1 MSAAKSRGLGL
12 KRLSGNAALTFTA
25 SILAGFLGL
34 ALSAL
39 ISRGLGTGALGTYAM
54 ALLLPNTMVTLLE
67 FGITYA
73 NVYHVARG
81 DVNAREVMRANLW
94 LWSFITVV
102 GLVASGVIIYFKG
115 STWFPGV
122 PTAFMIIAVFS
133 FPPNLLQFYCQ
144 SILQGYQDFR
154 RFNLLQII
162 VKLTTLVVSA
172 VFILVF
178 HLGVGWVL
186 FAFLIG
192 QALSLLFTVIVLR
205 PYLKASPEPEVRESW
220 WKYGRMAM
228 SYGWKQHL
236 SAVVAF
242 VNYRVD
248 LFFVNF
254 FLTGKDLV
262 QGPILVG
269 MYYIVIQL
277 GESMWLVSK
286 VVSTVLLPRLAELH
300 REERTRLE
308 LTPLITRLVFCFTA
322 LAAVVVGLL
331 AVPILGIWNVKGEDA
346 VIAATTLR
354 WFLPGIVMGSA
365 TRIVAYDFSARGKP
379 EYNSYLAIVVV
390 FLNVGCNVVLIPQ
403 IGIVGGAI
411 STTIAYTAN
420 TLATVYLYRR
430 FSDLASWKLFIM
442 QPADFVLLRDAG
454 RMALDKLQSRDD
466 A

>member
-1 MSAAKSRGLGL
+1 VSAASAKSRGLGL
-12 KRLSGNAALTFTA
+12 KRLSGNTALTFVANIAAMATGLLL
-25 SILAGFLGL
+25 SILITRNLGSAGM
-34 ALSAL
+34 
-39 ISRGLGTGALGTYAM
+39 GTYAV

-67 FGITYA
+67 FGMTYS

-94 LWSFITVV
+94 IWGFITVI
-102 GLVASGVIIYFKG
+102 GLAISALIIYFKG
-115 STWFPGV
+115 SAWFPGI
-122 PTAFMIIAVFS
+122 PAAFMIVAVLS

-144 SILQGYQDFR
+144 AILQGYQDFR
-154 RFNLLQII
+154 RFNYLTVI

-178 HLGVGWVL
+178 HLGVGWVI

-192 QALSLLFTVIVLR
+192 QLLSLLFTLVALR
-205 PYLKASPEPEVRESW
+205 PYLKAAPKAAVHESW
-220 WKYGRMAM
+220 WKYGRMAV

-248 LFFVNF
+248 LFFVNL
-254 FLTGKDLV
+254 FLAQAVAGV
-262 QGPILVG
+262 
-269 MYYIVIQL
+269 YYIVIQL
-277 GESMWLVSK
+277 GEAMWIVSK

-300 REERTRLE
+300 NEEQTRLQ
-308 LTPLITRLVFCFTA
+308 LTPLITRLVFCFT
-322 LAAVVVGLL
+322 LAAAIMIALL
-331 AVPILGIWNVKGEDA
+331 ARPVLSLWHLEPAMAELA
-346 VIAATTLR
+346 VSALF
-354 WFLPGIVMGSA
+354 WLLPGIVMGSA

-390 FLNVGCNVVLIPQ
+390 FINIACNLILIPKY
-403 IGIVGGAI
+403 GMVGGAMA
-411 STTIAYTAN
+411 TTIAYTAN

-430 FSDLASWKLFIM
+430 FSDLASWKLFVM

-454 RMALDKLQSRDD
+454 LLGMKKLRSRGD